1 MIAVDLIQD
10 DIPLLN
16 LSDDISTAVT
26 FLMTI
31 SYQIPVLDHLNSSVN

>member
-16 LSDDISTAVT
+16 LSDDISKAVT
-26 FLMTI
+26 FFDNYNHQNYTI
-31 SYQIPVLDHLNSSVN
+31 

>member
-10 DIPLLN
+10 DIPVLN

-26 FLMTI
+26 FFDDYKL
-31 SYQIPVLDHLNSSVN
+31 YQIPVLEHLTSMV